1 MPTREELIDLYRE
14 LSDEELIDRLS
25 SDGNLPL
32 TNEVIQEEL
41 TSRGI
46 DLNQALYLRK
56 NINFGHGGS
65 VSATGIVGKA
75 LHRIMHFPLRAIFGL
90 EPLWKVVVFGGVA
103 VFILFK
109 LVINGLVTVVVP
121 PIPKFPFAIAYSL
134 IILESLAFIWLGI
147 SLWRSGVKIPSIAW
161 KVFAYTAAVLCLLFG
176 T

>member
-1 MPTREELIDLYRE
+1 MTEKNRSIGFFGIGIFVYLSISSLAEVLEDL
-14 LSDEELIDRLS
+14 LKD
-25 SDGNLPL
+25 
-32 TNEVIQEEL
+32 VF
-41 TSRGI
+41 
-46 DLNQALYLRK
+46 
-56 NINFGHGGS
+56 IN
-65 VSATGIVGKA
+65 
-75 LHRIMHFPLRAIFGL
+75 FGL

-176 T
+176 TLGSINQAFYAHDKILQSSEKSSVLDFPSEQ